1 MKGFRAL
8 TVETKKLSENMLYA
22 LTLYQ
27 LLKHKHFLNPM
38 QSILHKLIIN
48 IQKFWA
54 CIDIFSHI
62 EICNV

>member
-1 MKGFRAL
+1 
-8 TVETKKLSENMLYA
+8 MLYA